1 MTSRRLINVRVQG
14 IRYEAED
21 IFTFELRPA
30 EDTALPP
37 FTAGAHIEILMQD
50 GLERSYSLVNPQHET
65 HRYVVSVA
73 RDPQSRGGSKFMCD
87 TLRPGQELQITA
99 PSNDFR
105 LEEGAAE
112 TILIAGGIGITPIWS
127 MLQRLQQ
134 IDRSW
139 KLFYTART
147 RKRAAFLAE
156 ILEVQSRHPGLVH
169 IAFDQEPQA
178 AGLNLEA
185 IVRDQAPGAHF
196 YACGPAG
203 LLKAFEVATA
213 SLDPATVHVE
223 RFASEQSP
231 APGGFE
237 VTLAKS
243 GRTFLIPVNKTILEV
258 LLSEGV
264 EVSRSCMEGVCGTC
278 ETPVLEGIPD
288 HRDSVLS
295 RREREA
301 NKMMMICCSGSKT
314 SKLVLDL

>member
-30 EDTALPP
+30 EDTALPS
-37 FTAGAHIEILMQD
+37 FTAGAHTEILMQD

-65 HRYVVSVA
+65 HRYVVAVA

-99 PSNDFR
+99 PSNDFE
-105 LEEGAAE
+105 LDESAAE

-134 IDRSW
+134 INRSW

-156 ILEVQSRHPGLVH
+156 ILEVQSRHPGRVH

-178 AGLNLEA
+178 AGLNLET
-185 IVRDQAPGAHF
+185 IVREQPPGAHF

-203 LLKAFEVATA
+203 LLKAFEMATA

-223 RFASEQSP
+223 RFASEQAP

-243 GRTFLIPVNKTILEV
+243 RRTFLIPVNKTILEV